1 MDLNFPNLNNKQ
13 REAVYQT
20 EGPVLILAGAGSGK
34 TTVLINRVA
43 YLLEAKG
50 VSPYSILTIT
60 FTNKAAAELKERL
73 FKMLGPMGEGV
84 WASTF
89 HSLCVRILRR
99 DIDKLG
105 FPSQFNIFER
115 ADQLTVVK
123 ECLKELNLDEKLF
136 NPKAILNTISQA
148 KDELITPYDYEK
160 QFAGDFRNSKI
171 ANVYLLY
178 QEKLKKY
185 GALDFDDIIV
195 LTVQLFQQFPEVLEY
210 YQNKFRYIMVDEYQD
225 TNHAQY
231 VLVSLLAGKYKNLCV
246 VGDDDQSIYK
256 FRGADIEN
264 ILSFENEYKNAKVI
278 KLEENYRS
286 TNVIL
291 EAANRVIANN
301 KGRKGKELWTKKRG
315 GERISVYQAQ
325 NEHDEGWYIANQIFA
340 LRDIY
345 KYNFSDF
352 AILYR
357 TNAQSRVIENML
369 TREAIPYRV
378 LGGLRFFD
386 RKEIKDVLSYLKV
399 INNPNDNVSL
409 KRIINEPKRG
419 IGKTTVDKAEATSI
433 LEDRSMFSVFCEPS
447 SKAYEFTK
455 IINEL
460 REQVNDVRPSDFV
473 KLVLDKSGYTDA
485 LINENTVEATTR
497 LENIKELVSDAMEYE
512 KSEEK
517 PTLSGYLEKI
527 SLVADVD
534 NYDETQDVVVLM
546 TLHSAKGLEFPVVF
560 IAGAEEGL
568 FPSYMSTASQEEM
581 EEERRLC
588 YVGITRAKDVLY
600 ITNAYSRTLY
610 GNTMYN
616 KPSRFIEE
624 IPSELTEQTASI
636 KPTVFDSFD
645 DFDEKP
651 SFGSFGNFYKDQKP
665 KKAVPSPSEH
675 YESGMRVKHKK
686 FGEGTILKATAVG
699 NDWHLEIIFDTVGTK
714 NLMAAYANLTII

>member
-50 VSPYSILTIT
+50 VSPYSILAIT

-73 FKMLGPMGEGV
+73 SNMLGPTGEGV

-99 DIDKLG
+99 DIEKISY
-105 FPSQFNIFER
+105 PSQFNIFDR

-123 ECLKELNLDEKLF
+123 ECLKELNLDEKMF
-136 NPKAILNTISQA
+136 PHKGILNTISQA
-148 KDELITPYDYEK
+148 KDELITPEEFKKKYEL
-160 QFAGDFRNSKI
+160 DFRNSKI
-171 ANVYLLY
+171 ASAYELY
-178 QEKLKKY
+178 QKKLKKY

-195 LTVQLFQQFPEVLEY
+195 KTVELFQQYPEVLKY

-231 VLVSLLAGKYKNLCV
+231 VLVSLLAGGYKNLCV

-264 ILSFENEYKNAKVI
+264 ILSFEKEYPDAKVI

-291 EAANRVIANN
+291 DAANNVISNN
-301 KGRKGKELWTKKRG
+301 KGRKGKNLWTKKTG

-325 NEHDEGWYIANQIFA
+325 NEHDEGRYIAEQIFA
-340 LRDIY
+340 MRDIHNY
-345 KYNFSDF
+345 SFNDF

-386 RKEIKDVLSYLKV
+386 RKEIKDILAYLKL
-399 INNPNDNVSL
+399 INNPSDNVSL

-419 IGKTTVDKAEATSI
+419 IGKTTVEKAEATAI
-433 LEDRSMFSVFCEPS
+433 LEDKSMFSVCSEISGKPQ
-447 SKAYEFTK
+447 KFTEM
-455 IINEL
+455 INDL
-460 REQVNDVRPSDFV
+460 REKVDTVKPSEFVN
-473 KLVLDKSGYTDA
+473 LVLEKTGYIEA
-485 LINENTVEATTR
+485 LIMENTVEATTR
-497 LENIKELVSDAMEYE
+497 IENIKELLSDAMEYE
-512 KSEEK
+512 KSEEE

-560 IAGAEEGL
+560 IAGVEEGL
-568 FPSYMSTASQEEM
+568 FPSYMSIATQEEL

-610 GNTMYN
+610 GSTMYN
-616 KPSRFIEE
+616 KQSRFIDE
-624 IPSELTEQTASI
+624 IPEELTEQSI
-636 KPTVFDSFD
+636 SVKPTLFDS
-645 DFDEKP
+645 FDEKP
-651 SFGSFGNFYKDQKP
+651 SYGSFGNFYREEKP
-665 KKAVPSPSEH
+665 KQSTPSTSEH

-686 FGEGTILKATAVG
+686 FGEGTILKATSVG